1 MLVGTV
7 KSAYSIIPSLK
18 IMFPKSMNIIT
29 TESIISNVCKT
40 RLFLLYN
47 SDLLAL
53 TNHHILLHTKS
64 TLLDKIV
71 FGKTLFSILSEN
83 IKKIKIILLL
93 IFLYSGKGSLL
104 PDFTLM
110 ILKPLALRVFFT
122 SLYLKRE

>member
-7 KSAYSIIPSLK
+7 KSAYSIIPSPK
-18 IMFPKSMNIIT
+18 IMFPKNMNIIP

-40 RLFLLYN
+40 RLFLSYN

-53 TNHHILLHTKS
+53 TNHHTLLHTKS

-71 FGKTLFSILSEN
+71 FGKTLFSIFSEN

-110 ILKPLALRVFFT
+110 ILKLLASRVFFT

>member
-110 ILKPLALRVFFT
+110 ILKPLASRVFFT